1 MLKFELKIV
10 ASEIRVKICEFY
22 NLWTVA
28 VWYSTL
34 KDHENVLK
42 TSSSFRGVIKTLD
55 NVAADA
61 FGTSFDRSAI
71 KRKCAIQLE
80 SLWGAMT
87 SHESRW
93 KVITREKWLAV
104 TPRPLLA
111 VFEYYICLAFDR
123 SCVLRSS
130 FFAQSSFVLPIHYCL
145 HFRNYEVLFHSTVVV
160 FGSTKYVFLLQLLLH
175 KNWCRKGTK

>member
-1 MLKFELKIV
+1 MNFTI
-10 ASEIRVKICEFY
+10 
-22 NLWTVA
+22 LWTVA
-28 VWYSTL
+28 VWYFTL

-42 TSSSFRGVIKTLD
+42 SSSSFRGVIKTLD
-55 NVAADA
+55 DVAADA

-80 SLWGAMT
+80 PLWRAMT

-123 SCVLRSS
+123 SCVLRGS
-130 FFAQSSFVLPIHYCL
+130 FFAQSSFVLPIHYAVSI
-145 HFRNYEVLFHSTVVV
+145 FVIMRSYFT
-160 FGSTKYVFLLQLLLH
+160 LLLLCLVKYFRLH
-175 KNWCRKGTK
+175 KIHISSPAIT